1 MFAAMHKRREYR
13 ADDLTIDACPLGMA
27 ASFDLCRNDG
37 YLFYQRN
44 VKSGVSCV
52 NLSMDVYMV
61 R

>member
-1 MFAAMHKRREYR
+1 MFAAVHKGGEYR

-52 NLSMDVYMV
+52 NLSMDVYTV